1 MPTLELTCEQISKPA
16 LQKGDDAA
24 QEEKPNSPAWR
35 PKANARTL
43 TNRAGIESVV
53 NQMLQVLAHSNLPH
67 QTILVPVHACEL
79 TNVVES
85 ILQTIRVLIGIDIS
99 KSELHMSINNELGE
113 TQYLSRQVECIA
125 KSRLLSFLGGQSF
138 GRLQVEIW
146 SKK

>member
-1 MPTLELTCEQISKPA
+1 
-16 LQKGDDAA
+16 
-24 QEEKPNSPAWR
+24 
-35 PKANARTL
+35 
-43 TNRAGIESVV
+43 
-53 NQMLQVLAHSNLPH
+53 MLQIFAHSNLPH
-67 QTILVPVHACEL
+67 QTILVPVHAREL

-85 ILQTIRVLIGIDIS
+85 ILQTIRVLIGIDIA

-125 KSRLLSFLGGQSF
+125 KSRFLSFLGGQSF